1 MPQLIEDEQII
12 IITPGGGS
20 GGASSGTDVI
30 STDPVL
36 SSEVGDVEFVISSD
50 SAKIEISNDANVII
64 FSSAPSALNG
74 KCRAYDVSD
83 IISEDLKARGLS
95 FGQYKIAEKVS
106 KSSITKK
113 VLLSDRVISGGY
125 AAASRFPLISAGI
138 GVLPSFG
145 KGSVY
150 TIPQNLSGV
159 RFLVSVVGYDMDG
172 ERQNG
177 SFYVNPSRIVDDAI
191 AVFDFVP
198 EDLVRYANENC
209 HFQFE
214 FDRASSIRV
223 QSVSGTQYI
232 SATFYVIDD
241 PDMLEFRFRNNFGLF
256 EYIYMHAEAVPE
268 LKDDAQLAYLGNRV
282 LQYDVEHSQYFS
294 VQVSNLSASEWQRIS
309 QFISSR
315 EIYDAYGRQILL
327 SDVSTEMCKS
337 YDGLGSFKFSYRFA
351 DSRLIAE

>member
-20 GGASSGTDVI
+20 GSSQTGADVI

-36 SSEVGDVEFVISSD
+36 SSEVGDVEFVVSSD
-50 SAKIEISNDANVII
+50 SAKIEISNDANGII
-64 FSSAPSALNG
+64 FSSSPSSLDG

-83 IISEDLKARGLS
+83 IISDDLKARGVS

-106 KSSITKK
+106 SSSISMK

-125 AAASRFPLISAGI
+125 AAASRFPLMSASV
-138 GVLPSFG
+138 GVLPSYG

-150 TIPQNLSGV
+150 TIPQNISGV
-159 RFLVSVVGYDMDG
+159 RFLVSVVGYDVDG

-177 SFYVNPSRIVDDAI
+177 SFYVNPSRTVDGSI

-198 EDLVRYANENC
+198 EDLVQYANENC

-256 EYIYMHAEAVPE
+256 EYVYFHAEAVPE

-282 LQYDVEHSQYFS
+282 LQYDVEHSQSYS
-294 VQVSNLSASEWQRIS
+294 VQVSNLSAAEWQRIS

-315 EIYDAYGRQILL
+315 EIYDAYGRLILL
-327 SDVSTEMCKS
+327 SDVSTEMGKT

-351 DSRLIAE
+351 DSRLIAD

>member
-1 MPQLIEDEQII
+1 MPQLIEDEEII
-12 IITPGGGS
+12 IIIPGGGS
-20 GGASSGTDVI
+20 SSGTDVN
-30 STDPVL
+30 SADPVL
-36 SSEVGDVEFVISSD
+36 SSEVGDVEFSVSAD
-50 SAKIEISNDANVII
+50 SAKIEISNDANSII

-83 IISEDLKARGLS
+83 IISEDLKARGVS
-95 FGQYKIAEKVS
+95 FGQYGIAEKVS
-106 KSSITKK
+106 NSSVTLK

-125 AAASRFPLISAGI
+125 AAASRFPLMSAAI

-145 KGSVY
+145 KGSAY
-150 TIPQNLSGV
+150 TIPQNISGV
-159 RFLVSVVGYDMDG
+159 RFLVSVVGYDVDG
-172 ERQNG
+172 ERRNG
-177 SFYVNPSRIVDDAI
+177 SFYVNPSRTVDGAI

-198 EDLVRYANENC
+198 EELVRYVNENC
-209 HFQFE
+209 HFEFE
-214 FDRASSIRV
+214 FESLVTIRV

-232 SATFYVIDD
+232 SASFYVIDD

-256 EYIYMHAEAVPE
+256 EYVYFHAEAVPE

-282 LQYDVEHSQYFS
+282 LQYDVEHSQSYS

-327 SDVSTEMCKS
+327 SDVSTEIGKT
-337 YDGLGSFKFSYRFA
+337 YDGLGSFKFSYRYA
-351 DSRLIAE
+351 DSRLIAD